1 MLKYVGKYA
10 KNAIIT
16 PILMLGE
23 VAMEILIPFIIS
35 LIVDNGINNGI
46 NAAAGN
52 LTPMF
57 TTKGEQIGYV
67 AAMGGLMVLCALFS
81 LFCGAMAGRNAAVAG
96 AGFAK
101 NLRQALFYKVQDFS
115 FANTDHFSTASLV
128 TRLTTDVTNTQNVF
142 SMLLR
147 MAIRAPFMM
156 IGGLIMA
163 TSLSGSLSTVFAV
176 IMPIMI
182 VVLAVLMVLAYPR
195 FKVMLTKVDNMN
207 AAVQENLIAVRVV
220 KAFVRGDYEDEKFRK
235 TSEDLRNMQIRA
247 EKLLVYGMPV
257 MSLCMYACIVFVL
270 FFGGSMVING
280 SLESGVKPYLINSTM
295 TSGQLISFISYISQI
310 LMSLLMLGMILIN
323 IVLSRASVA
332 RINEVLSEELDIPD
346 VDSDLKLKDGSIDFE
361 NVDFSYSKNPENLTL
376 SDIDLH
382 IKSGETI
389 GIIGGTGS
397 AKSTLVQLIPRLY
410 DVTDGSVKVGGADV
424 RSYSLDELR
433 NGVAMVLQKNVLFSG
448 TIAENLRW
456 GNENATDEQ
465 IIDACKTACAHEFIE
480 SFPDGYNT
488 ELGQGGV
495 NVSGGQKQR
504 LCIARALLKK
514 PKIIIL
520 DDSTSAVDTATDAS
534 IREALRTELAD
545 TTTII
550 IAQRI
555 SSVSDADRIIV
566 MDNGR
571 INAVGTH
578 DELLESNEIYREVY
592 ESQQK
597 GEQE

>member
-1 MLKYVGKYA
+1 MIKKLLPFVGKY
-10 KNAIIT
+10 KKSAILT

-23 VAMEILIPFIIS
+23 VGMEILIPFIIS
-35 LIVDNGINNGI
+35 LIVDNGINNVNG
-46 NAAAGN
+46 
-52 LTPMF
+52 TF
-57 TTKGEQIGYV
+57 TSRGDQIGYV
-67 AAMGGLMVLCALFS
+67 ALMGGLMILCALFS
-81 LFCGAMAGRNAAVAG
+81 LFCGAMAGRSAAVAG

-101 NLRQALFYKVQDFS
+101 NLRQGLFYKVQDFS

-142 SMLLR
+142 AMLLR
-147 MAIRAPFMM
+147 MAVRSPLMM
-156 IGGLIMA
+156 VGGLIMA
-163 TSLSGSLSTVFAV
+163 TKLSGSLSMVFAV
-176 IMPIMI
+176 IMPVMLI
-182 VVLAVLMVLAYPR
+182 VLVILMVFAYPR
-195 FKVMLTKVDNMN
+195 FKAMLSKVDNMN
-207 AAVQENLIAVRVV
+207 GTVQENLIAIRVV
-220 KAFVRGDYEDEKFRK
+220 KAFVRGDHEDEKFRK
-235 TSEDLRNMQIRA
+235 AANDLRNMQIRA
-247 EKLLVYGMPV
+247 EKLLIYGMPV

-270 FFGGSMVING
+270 LFGGSMVING
-280 SLESGVKPYLINSTM
+280 SLESGVEPYLVDSTM

-323 IVLSRASVA
+323 IVLSRASVS
-332 RINEVLSEELDIPD
+332 RISEVLDEELDIPD
-346 VDSDLKLKDGSIDFE
+346 VNSDITVADGSIDFE
-361 NVDFSYSKNPENLTL
+361 SVDFSYSKNPENLTL
-376 SDIDLH
+376 ENIDLH

-410 DVTDGSVKVGGADV
+410 DVTGGTVKVGGRDV
-424 RSYSLDELR
+424 REYSLDELR
-433 NGVAMVLQKNVLFSG
+433 NSVAMVLQKNILFSG

-456 GNENATDEQ
+456 GNENATDEE
-465 IIDACKTACAHEFIE
+465 IVAACKTACAHDFVE

-514 PKIIIL
+514 PRIIIL

-571 INAVGTH
+571 IDAVGTH
-578 DELLESNEIYREVY
+578 DELLAGNEIYREVY